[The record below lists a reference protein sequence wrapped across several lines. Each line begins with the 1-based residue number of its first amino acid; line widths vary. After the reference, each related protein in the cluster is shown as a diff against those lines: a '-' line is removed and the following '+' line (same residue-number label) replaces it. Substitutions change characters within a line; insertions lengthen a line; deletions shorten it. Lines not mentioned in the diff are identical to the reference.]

1 SDRASTGREQ
11 GGETLHPET
20 IHGIVVVA
28 LFVVAALTALS
39 LVELSGVIGTY
50 LHLGMKVAFGW
61 GRYVIPLYFVALGF
75 LLLRQDH
82 DRPIRGSFYIG
93 LFLFLLSTSGLL
105 HLFSGLG
112 VDRLRDGNGGGFVG
126 VFLSYPFQAI
136 MGFWATLIV
145 LLGLTVIAFLVM
157 LNTSIVQ
164 LAGPGKGIGR
174 LMGWGVDW
182 SRSVWGRL
190 WRRSDQTT
198 LESGSGAESV
208 ESEQAGDPKF
218 SQRVIV
224 EGVSR
229 EPQAHEVGPIQE
241 TLDFVDKQPKRRKPR
256 HIDIPLQI
264 LLANH
269 QKPLS
274 GNVEEYKEK
283 IRRTLESFGIEVQMG
298 AVNIGPTVTQYTFR
312 PAEGVKLAQ
321 ITTLQNDIALALAA
335 HPIRVEAPIPGKSL
349 VGIEVPNQTT
359 ALVRLREIL
368 ESQDFRRSDHPL
380 TFALGQ
386 DVAGKNQVTHLEEKP
401 HLLIAGAT
409 GSGKSVMINALI
421 VSLLYRNGP
430 DDLKF
435 ILVDPKKVELSI
447 YNGIPHLLTP
457 VITEVEKTINALR
470 WAVAEMDRR
479 YQLLSE
485 THRRN
490 IMDYNQHAEAH
501 LPYIVIVIDE
511 LADLMA
517 VAAQDVEAAIIRLA
531 QMARAV
537 GIHLVLATQRPSVN
551 VITGLIKANIT
562 SRIAFTV
569 ASSTDSRTILDFSGA
584 EKLLGK
590 GDMLYVSAELSK
602 PRRIQGAFVTDQE
615 ISKVMMVLKAKAKPE
630 YDQEVVE
637 RPRHSSLISARG
649 FSDEDELLPEA
660 KNVVIRAGKASAS
673 LLQRHLRVG
682 YARAARLLDILEEY
696 GIIGPADGSKPR
708 EILAN
713 DFDDAAGSSL
723 PSGELQDLPQHPEE
737 DSAED
742 ISDVSEESEEGR
754 DLAEDSDVPEDPSK
768 LSS

>member
-1 SDRASTGREQ
+1 
-11 GGETLHPET
+11 LHPET

-28 LFVVAALTALS
+28 LFVVAVLAVLS
-39 LVELSGVIGTY
+39 LADLAGVIGTY

-61 GRYVIPLYFVALGF
+61 GRYAIPFYLAGLGF
-75 LLLRQDH
+75 LMLREDQGQS
-82 DRPIRGSFYIG
+82 IRGSFYIG

-112 VDRLRDGNGGGFVG
+112 VDRLMEGNGGGVVG
-126 VFLSYPFQAI
+126 IFLSYPSQAI
-136 MGFWATLIV
+136 MGFWATLVV
-145 LLGLTVIAFLVM
+145 LFGLTLIAFLIM

-164 LAGPGKGIGR
+164 LAGPGKGFGR
-174 LMGWGVDW
+174 LVVWIIDRCRRGWD
-182 SRSVWGRL
+182 RL
-190 WRRSDQTT
+190 IHRTDQTT
-198 LESGSGAESV
+198 LESSSAPSSFAEG
-208 ESEQAGDPKF
+208 EEDPKF
-218 SQRVIV
+218 SKRIIV

-229 EPQAHEVGPIQE
+229 EPQADEAGPIQE
-241 TLDFVDKQPKRRKPR
+241 TLDFVDKQPKRRRPR
-256 HIDIPLQI
+256 RIDIPLDM
-264 LLANH
+264 LLPNH
-269 QKPLS
+269 QRPTS
-274 GNVEEYKEK
+274 GNIEEHKEK
-283 IRRTLESFGIEVQMG
+283 IRRTLESFGIEVTMG
-298 AVNIGPTVTQYTFR
+298 AVNVGPTVTQYTFR

-349 VGIEVPNQTT
+349 VGIEVPNQAT
-359 ALVRLREIL
+359 ALVRIREIL
-368 ESQDFRRSDHPL
+368 DSSEFRKSDHPL

-435 ILVDPKKVELSI
+435 ILVDPKKVELSM

-457 VITEVEKTINALR
+457 VITEMDKTINALR

-490 IMDYNQHAEAH
+490 IMEYNQHADAH

-511 LADLMA
+511 LADFMA

-562 SRIAFTV
+562 SRLAFTV

-615 ISKVMMVLKAKAKPE
+615 ISRVIAYLKSQAKPE
-630 YDQEVVE
+630 YDREVVD
-637 RPRHSSLISARG
+637 RPRHGSSLVSSR

-673 LLQRHLRVG
+673 LLQRHLRIG

-708 EILAN
+708 EVLMSS
-713 DFDDAAGSSL
+713 FDDSGGGGSSDFIDDGFREREDDDEDQEDDR
-723 PSGELQDLPQHPEE
+723 PEPDRSTEDHPPIA
-737 DSAED
+737 SA
-742 ISDVSEESEEGR
+742 S
-754 DLAEDSDVPEDPSK
+754 
-768 LSS
+768 